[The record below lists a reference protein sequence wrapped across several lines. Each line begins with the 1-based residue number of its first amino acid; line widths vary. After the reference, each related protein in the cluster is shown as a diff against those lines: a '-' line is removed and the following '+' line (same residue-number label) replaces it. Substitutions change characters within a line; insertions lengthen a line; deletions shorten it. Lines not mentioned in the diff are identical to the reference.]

1 MFLRQCEPLS
11 FERSVPG
18 KRGMDLP
25 KLDVPTA
32 KDTRPAHLKR
42 SGFDALPELSEVEVI
57 RHFTRLSKWN
67 YGVDD
72 GMYPLGSCTMKHN
85 PRLNE
90 KVAGLPGRAFTV
102 SAKIAWRCSTPCRS
116 G

>member
-1 MFLRQCEPLS
+1 MFLRQREPLS

-25 KLDVPTA
+25 RLDVPVA
-32 KDTRPAHLKR
+32 QDTRPAHLKR
-42 SGFDALPELSEVEVI
+42 GGFDALPELSEVEVI

-72 GMYPLGSCTMKHN
+72 GMYPSLANRQMLEDEVERQEALH
-85 PRLNE
+85 
-90 KVAGLPGRAFTV
+90 GRQHDV
-102 SAKIAWRCSTPCRS
+102 
-116 G
+116 